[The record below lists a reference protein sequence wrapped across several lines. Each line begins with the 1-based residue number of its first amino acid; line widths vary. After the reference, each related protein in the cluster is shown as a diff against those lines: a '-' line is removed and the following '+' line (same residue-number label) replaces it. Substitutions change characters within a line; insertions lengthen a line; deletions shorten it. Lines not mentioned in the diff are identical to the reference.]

1 MNASIMTTGQFP
13 DLLRVGIR
21 EVFLSEYQSYPELYS
36 KVYDVQTSNRAYEEE
51 LIIAG
56 FGAVPEWNSDGS
68 ELPTDRAL
76 TGNRVLYVHK
86 DYGMMWTVSKRLL
99 REDLYA
105 KIGGELMR
113 EAVRA
118 MKHTV
123 ELVAWSVIANSFQ
136 TSSSTRFLFGD
147 HTLLNGE
154 RFENRLTV
162 ALSATGLEQA
172 LTRFHRWKN
181 HRGIPVVIQPQLL
194 VVPPELK
201 YVAHTLLHST
211 YYPNIGTSGNTAPS
225 ATGAAFYDNPF
236 KNVIPDMLVVPYLS
250 DTNDWFIFA
259 KPKVHKLRFYWREKP
274 ATDMFT
280 DFRTKGVMHSITAAF
295 SVGYTDFYGTLGSSV
310 S

>member
-1 MNASIMTTGQFP
+1 MNANIMTSGQFP

-21 EVFLSEYQSYPELYS
+21 EVFLSEYQQYPELYS

-105 KIGGELMR
+105 KIGAELVR

-123 ELVAWSVIANSFQ
+123 ELVSWSVIANGFSG
-136 TSSSTRFLFGD
+136 TRPLFGNQ
-147 HTLLNGE
+147 TLLNGE
-154 RFENRLTV
+154 TFENRMTTALTT
-162 ALSATGLEQA
+162 LGLERA

-181 HRGIPVVIQPQLL
+181 HRGIPVVIEPRMLI
-194 VVPPELK
+194 VPPELK
-201 YVAHTLLHST
+201 YIAYTLLHST
-211 YYPNIGTSGNTAPS
+211 YYPNIASGSTAPS
-225 ATGAAFYDNPF
+225 ATGAAFYENPF
-236 KNVIPDMLVVPYLS
+236 RNVVPDILCVPYLQ
-250 DTNDWFIFA
+250 DVDDWFLFA
-259 KPKVHKLRFYWREKP
+259 PPKVHKLRFYWREKP

-280 DFRTKGVMHSITAAF
+280 DFRTKGVMHSITSAF
-295 SVGYTDFYGTLGSSV
+295 SVGYTDFYGVLGSQV